1 MNFTALPA
9 FKALSAHFTHLKEAH
24 MKDMFAKDPER
35 ATRYFLKV
43 GSLCLDY
50 SKNRISDETL
60 KLLRDLAQGC
70 GLERKI
76 EAMFSGEKIN
86 TTEGRAV
93 LHTALRNQAHDPIVV
108 EGEDVMPKVRDVLA
122 RMADFSD
129 ALRCGRWLGYSNQ
142 VITDVVNIG
151 IGGSDLGA
159 LMVCK
164 ALKRYAH
171 PRLNM
176 YFVSNVD
183 GIQIQSV
190 LDKIHPETTL
200 FIVASKTFSTQ
211 ETLTNAL
218 SARAWFLDHAH
229 DRAHIAK
236 HFVAV
241 STNKQAVQDFGIDTK
256 NMFEFWNWVGGRYSL
271 WSAIGLSIMIY
282 LGKENF
288 QELLGGAYEMDM
300 HFRNTPFEHNMPVIL
315 ALLGIWYVNFFDA
328 GSHLIAPYDQYL
340 RYFPRFIQQLDM
352 ESNGKRTTLC
362 GEVVNYDT
370 GPIIW
375 GDLGI
380 NSQHAFFQLL
390 HQGTHLTPIDFI
402 ASLSKEGNLPG
413 HHEIL
418 LSNVFAQAEA
428 FMKGKDYTE
437 AYQQLLDKGMEAES
451 ARLIAP
457 HRVFSGNRPSNML
470 LLDAIT
476 PKSVGNLVALYEHK
490 IFVQGAIWDINSF
503 DQWGVELGKELAKD
517 ILIQLREEESKNPH
531 DSSTQHLI
539 NLYKT
544 YNKGISHADQE

>member
-1 MNFTALPA
+1 MGLTTLPA
-9 FKALSAHFTHLKEAH
+9 FKALNAHFEHLKEMH
-24 MKDMFAKDPER
+24 MKDMFARDPKR

-50 SKNRISDETL
+50 SKNRINDETL
-60 KLLRDLAQGC
+60 KLLWDLAKEC

-86 TTEGRAV
+86 ATEGRAV
-93 LHTALRNQAHDPIVV
+93 LHTALRNQSQESVV
-108 EGEDVMPKVRDVLA
+108 VDGEDVMPKVRDVLT

-164 ALKRYAH
+164 ALRHYAH

-218 SARAWFLDHAH
+218 SARAWFLAHAH
-229 DRAHIAK
+229 DEAHIAK
-236 HFVAV
+236 HFIAV

-288 QELLGGAYEMDM
+288 QDLLEGAYEMDR
-300 HFRNTPFEHNMPVIL
+300 HFKNAPFEENMPVIL

-352 ESNGKRTTLC
+352 ESNGKRTTLA
-362 GEVVNYDT
+362 GEVVDYDT

-437 AYQQLLDKGMEAES
+437 AYQQLLDKGMEAER
-451 ARLIAP
+451 ARVIAP
-457 HRVFSGNRPSNML
+457 HRVFSGNRPSNMIL
-470 LLDAIT
+470 LNAIT
-476 PKSVGNLVALYEHK
+476 PKSIGSLVALYEHK

-517 ILIQLREEESKNPH
+517 ILLQLREGHAHEPH
-531 DSSTQHLI
+531 DSSTKHLI
-539 NLYKT
+539 HLYQT
-544 YNKGISHADQE
+544 YNKGVFHADKE

>member
-1 MNFTALPA
+1 MSLTALST
-9 FKALSAHFTHLKEAH
+9 FKALSAHFENVKEMH
-24 MKDMFAKDPER
+24 MKDMFANDPER

-50 SKNRISDETL
+50 SKNRINDETL
-60 KLLRDLAQGC
+60 KLLRDLAQEC
-70 GLERKI
+70 ALERKI

-86 TTEGRAV
+86 ATEGRAV
-93 LHTALRNQAHDPIVV
+93 LHTALRNQSQEKVRVD
-108 EGEDVMPKVRDVLA
+108 GEDVMPKVRDVLA

-129 ALRCGRWLGYSNQ
+129 ALRCGRWLGYTNQ
-142 VITDVVNIG
+142 IITDVVNIG

-218 SARAWFLDHAH
+218 SARAWFLAHAH
-229 DRAHIAK
+229 DEVHIAK

-288 QELLGGAYEMDM
+288 QELLEGAFEMDT
-300 HFRNTPFEHNMPVIL
+300 HFRSTPFEHNMPVIL
-315 ALLGIWYVNFFDA
+315 ALLGVWYVNFFDA

-340 RYFPRFIQQLDM
+340 RYLPRFIQQLDM
-352 ESNGKRTTLC
+352 ESNGKRTTLK

-428 FMKGKDYTE
+428 FMKGKDYQE
-437 AYQQLLDKGMEAES
+437 AYAQLIEKGVPPEQACV
-451 ARLIAP
+451 IAP
-457 HRVFSGNRPSNML
+457 HRVFSGNRPSNVL

-476 PKSVGNLVALYEHK
+476 PNSIGNLVALYEHK

-517 ILIQLREEESKNPH
+517 ILVQLREGNAQSFH

-539 NLYKT
+539 NLYKI
-544 YNKGISHADQE
+544 YNKGVLHADQE

>member
-1 MNFTALPA
+1 MSLTTLNA
-9 FKALSAHFTHLKEAH
+9 FKALHAHFRNLEQVH
-24 MKDMFAKDPER
+24 MKDMFARDPER

-43 GSLCLDY
+43 GNLSLDY
-50 SKNRISDETL
+50 SKNRIDDETL
-60 KLLRDLAQGC
+60 KLLRDLAQEC
-70 GLERKI
+70 ALERKI

-86 TTEGRAV
+86 ATEGRAV
-93 LHTALRNQAHDPIVV
+93 LHTALRKQTQEPVMV
-108 EGEDVMPKVRDVLA
+108 EGQDVMPKVREVLT

-129 ALRCGRWLGYSNQ
+129 AVRCGRWLGYTNQ
-142 VITDVVNIG
+142 IITDVVNIG

-164 ALKRYAH
+164 ALKHYAH

-218 SARAWFLDHAH
+218 SARAWFLAHAH
-229 DRAHIAK
+229 DTRHIAK
-236 HFVAV
+236 HFVAL
-241 STNKQAVQDFGIDTK
+241 STNKQAVQDFGIDTA
-256 NMFEFWNWVGGRYSL
+256 NMFEFWSWVGGRYSL

-288 QELLGGAYEMDM
+288 QALLQGAFEMDI
-300 HFRNTPFEHNMPVIL
+300 HFRSTPFEHNMPVIL

-352 ESNGKRTTLC
+352 ESNGKRTTLG
-362 GEVVNYDT
+362 GEVVDYDT

-375 GDLGI
+375 GDIGI

-428 FMKGKDYTE
+428 FMKGKGYHE
-437 AYQQLLDKGMEAES
+437 VLNQMLEKGMSLER
-451 ARLIAP
+451 ARALAP

-476 PKSVGNLVALYEHK
+476 PKSIGSLVALYEHK

-517 ILIQLREEESKNPH
+517 ILVQLREGSAQNPH

-539 NLYKT
+539 NLYKI
-544 YNKGISHADQE
+544 YNKGVLHADQE